1 MFYVLFINLFLSDFI
16 VDTINKEI
24 LNILTLDARTPYLQI
39 AQKLNVSEGM
49 IRQRVKKLIETGEIK
64 KFTINTNRSANAI
77 IGLKI
82 NAKQNLLVV
91 EKKLVELGAHKIS
104 HVSGRFDLIIETY
117 LAKSELNEML
127 DKIRLLSGVVETE
140 TFMVL
145 KELN

>member
-1 MFYVLFINLFLSDFI
+1 

-49 IRQRVKKLIETGEIK
+49 IRQRVKKLVENGEIK

-82 NAKQNLLVV
+82 NTKKNLSLL
-91 EKKLVELGAHKIS
+91 EKKLIEIGAHKIS
-104 HVSGRFDLIIETY
+104 HVSGRFDLIVETY
-117 LAKSELNEML
+117 LAKDELNEML
-127 DKIRLLSGVVETE
+127 DKIRVLNGIIETE

-145 KELN
+145 RELN

>member
-1 MFYVLFINLFLSDFI
+1 

-39 AQKLNVSEGM
+39 AQKLDVSEGM
-49 IRQRVKKLIETGEIK
+49 IRQRVKKLVENGEIK

-82 NAKQNLLVV
+82 NAKKNLDIL
-91 EKKLVELGAHKIS
+91 EKKLIDLGAHKIS
-104 HVSGRFDLIIETY
+104 HVSGRFDLIVETY
-117 LAKSELNEML
+117 LAKDELNEML
-127 DKIRLLSGVVETE
+127 DKIRVLNGIIETE

-145 KELN
+145 RELN